1 MAFSGYMNFKL
12 FWSCENFSLSF
23 EISCV
28 FWRSKDYLYG
38 HELHSDFL
46 DVLLQYWGPMKI
58 YIDFPV
64 TFLPTNNHLYCISIE
79 MYKKISFSAIFIQE
93 QEIAQN
99 GNFPIFQILIMN
111 TPCRRAEKAKH
122 SSAHL
127 LYWIHNIVFAWA
139 AVGGSIGVVAKVL

>member
-1 MAFSGYMNFKL
+1 MWFY
-12 FWSCENFSLSF
+12 ENIFF
-23 EISCV
+23 EIELSCLLEIQ
-28 FWRSKDYLYG
+28 RI
-38 HELHSDFL
+38 FL
-46 DVLLQYWGPMKI
+46 WCYMYIVLQPNILTFYWGPMKI